1 MLSELSKPNDYDA
14 LIVRYLD
21 DEVMSFEEKEL
32 LRNWILK
39 SKDNEN
45 YFRNFI
51 STWEASNIIL
61 QDKSK
66 AQIKLEEFN
75 KKQRK
80 HRSRKLISWATSSAA
95 AVILLLI
102 TLQLFTPYQL
112 FGDRVQTFTT
122 ENSKKE
128 IILPDGSHVWL
139 NAQSSLSY
147 SKSFNRS
154 RNVKLTGEALFD
166 VVKSEGKNFT
176 VETSNI
182 KIEVLGTVFLV
193 NERAGSDITETVL
206 ESGLVNITINNTDK
220 DLNLNPGE
228 LFIYNST
235 DDSSSI
241 ELVNASSYT
250 GWTADK
256 LSFTNIPMSE
266 LIIQLEKW
274 YNIDIVCNNK
284 NILNIPVSIT
294 VDEEPLEETLFL
306 LSQIVSLNW
315 TADNDN
321 RIILN

>member
-228 LFIYNST
+228 LFVYNST

-256 LSFTNIPMSE
+256 LSFTNIPMNE

-306 LSQIVSLNW
+306 LSQVVSLNW